1 MQIVIHNLNF
11 LLSKH
16 NMVSYAISSL
26 RSPWKTEA
34 FQGDPYR
41 PCLVLRP
48 EGARRVVQIAESE
61 NTKVC
66 WNTPVRWGIRLLP
79 TYLADAW
86 PARMLAAESELQGSK
101 GKHSMKHA

>member
-1 MQIVIHNLNF
+1 MVIHNLNF

-16 NMVSYAISSL
+16 NMVSPAISSL

-48 EGARRVVQIAESE
+48 EGARRVVQIGESE
-61 NTKVC
+61 CAHESVLGTHLSGGASAYCPPIWQMHGLLGCWRQSLSCRGARVSIVC
-66 WNTPVRWGIRLLP
+66 IV
-79 TYLADAW
+79 
-86 PARMLAAESELQGSK
+86 
-101 GKHSMKHA
+101 

>member
-1 MQIVIHNLNF
+1 MVIHNLNF

-16 NMVSYAISSL
+16 NMVSPAISSL

-48 EGARRVVQIAESE
+48 EGARRVDRLAGR
-61 NTKVC
+61 NTLTKVC

-86 PARMLAAESELQGSK
+86 PARMLAAASELQGSK

>member
-1 MQIVIHNLNF
+1 MVIHNLNF

-16 NMVSYAISSL
+16 NMVSPAISSL

-48 EGARRVVQIAESE
+48 EGARRVGEIGESE
-61 NTKVC
+61 YAHESVLEHTCQVGHPPIAHLFGRC
-66 WNTPVRWGIRLLP
+66 M
-79 TYLADAW
+79 ACSDAGGRVW
-86 PARMLAAESELQGSK
+86 AAGEQGQ
-101 GKHSMKHA
+101 A

>member
-1 MQIVIHNLNF
+1 MVIHNLKF

-16 NMVSYAISSL
+16 NMVSPAISSL

-48 EGARRVVQIAESE
+48 EGARRVVQIGESE
-61 NTKVC
+61 YAHESVLEHTGQVGHPPIAHLFGRC
-66 WNTPVRWGIRLLP
+66 M
-79 TYLADAW
+79 ACSDAGG
-86 PARMLAAESELQGSK
+86 RV
-101 GKHSMKHA
+101 